1 MPAEQAQLVDA
12 KVIAPAE
19 PENQVRGR
27 ADQEDIRL
35 LTGFT
40 DIFSAF
46 VLGGLLSFIGAL
58 GALTGGLMG
67 GLLVAAAAWFLTRY
81 FVTKRQFAACA
92 ILLAIAFGMGITGAL
107 APFAKW
113 FAPLVAAA
121 ALWFYWKHYKV
132 PISAA
137 LAIIFAVLGPVILF
151 FNPNNN
157 FSLFNANLGL
167 NTTLIFVGLLLFCAG
182 IYWDTT
188 DRERVTRRSDVA
200 FWLHL
205 LAGPLMVHGTFSLL
219 GIGGAFGLAT
229 GSMMSAQANTAIWPV
244 FVLVS
249 LFALVAIIVDRRP
262 LLIASFSYLV
272 FAIGALAYRQLSAGQ
287 IESAEQFPAVLM
299 TATMVT
305 GALIVVLAGTW
316 SQIRRQLLSLLPV
329 RMAER
334 LAPLEEWTLPADA
347 NAHLPDGEKE
357 PLRLIHGLNDYMAAV
372 GMASLFIGSLAA
384 GFIIAK
390 QLIAPDGT
398 IVPENAIE
406 FQSQFSGFKPWVA
419 IIVPALV
426 VGLLA
431 AFFVRVRRMALTG
444 VAASFQFW
452 LLTLFAIILLS
463 MQLNLGNM
471 GNAATGVEP
480 EFNGFSLVLGCVLAA
495 AANFTFWWYN
505 RIPVAFALGFAT
517 LFPLLFPEF
526 IHDPDN
532 FGQAPVAVRAMIFGL
547 IAFGV
552 AMIWDRRDPQ
562 RTTQKSDNGFWM
574 HLLAALFFIPSAYGL
589 IGAMSG
595 LLIAKLLFFAILIAV
610 ALVIDRRAMLLV
622 ALPTLVG
629 AIAGNNDDALGISGA
644 VLLFAALTL
653 LNLYWDQV
661 RSRLLPARS
670 TAVE

>member
-1 MPAEQAQLVDA
+1 MSAGQAGMIDA
-12 KVIAPAE
+12 DI
-19 PENQVRGR
+19 NQPDTSQTMVQGR

-40 DIFSAF
+40 DIFSAC
-46 VLGGLLSFIGAL
+46 VLGGLLSFIAAFGVFAGGFL
-58 GALTGGLMG
+58 GGLM
-67 GLLVAAAAWFLTRY
+67 VAAAAWFLTRY

-92 ILLAIAFGMGITGAL
+92 ILLAIAFGLGIAAAL
-107 APFAKW
+107 APAIQW

-137 LAIIFAVLGPVILF
+137 LAVIFAVLGPVILF
-151 FNPNNN
+151 FNPNNS

-167 NTTLIFVGLLLFCAG
+167 NTTLIFVGFLLFCAG

-229 GSMMSAQANTAIWPV
+229 GAIMSAQANTAIWPI

-249 LFALVAIIVDRRP
+249 IFALVAIIVDRRP

-272 FAIGALAYRQLSAGQ
+272 FAIGALAYRQLSAGK
-287 IESAEQFPAVLM
+287 IESAEQFPVVLM

-316 SQIRRQLLSLLPV
+316 SQIRRQLLALLPV
-329 RMAER
+329 RVAER
-334 LAPLEEWTLPADA
+334 LAPLEEWSLPADA

-372 GMASLFIGSLAA
+372 GMVSLFIGSIAA
-384 GFIIAK
+384 GFVIAK
-390 QLIAPDGT
+390 QLILPNGT
-398 IVPENAIE
+398 IAQNTAIE
-406 FQSQFSGFKPWVA
+406 FQSQFVGFKPWVA
-419 IIVPALV
+419 IIVPMLV
-426 VGLLA
+426 VGVLA

-444 VAASFQFW
+444 VAASLQFW
-452 LLTLFAIILLS
+452 LLTLFAIALLCV
-463 MQLNLGNM
+463 QFNLDKVAHS
-471 GNAATGVEP
+471 AAGVEP
-480 EFNGFSLVLGCVLAA
+480 KLNSLSLFLGCLLAA
-495 AANFTFWWYN
+495 AANFAFWWFN
-505 RIPVAFALGFAT
+505 RIPVAFALGCAT
-517 LFPLLFPEF
+517 LFPLMFPEF
-526 IHDPDN
+526 IQNPEH
-532 FGQAPVAVRAMIFGL
+532 FEHAPFALRAIIFGL
-547 IAFGV
+547 IAFCI
-552 AMIWDRRDPQ
+552 AMVWDRRDPQ
-562 RTTQKSDNGFWM
+562 RATQKSDIAFWM
-574 HLLAALFFIPSAYGL
+574 HMLAAIFFIPSAYVV
-589 IGAMSG
+589 IGDISNLM
-595 LLIAKLLFFAILIAV
+595 IAKLLFFAILIAV

-629 AIAGNNDDALGISGA
+629 TIAGDSGDALGISGG

-661 RSRLLPARS
+661 RNRVVSERS